1 MKHYIFIFC
10 AILALLFCPSC
21 IREEEPDNTP
31 VNNFETLWRIIDTQ
45 YCFHDYKAQEGCLP
59 WNEVYA
65 KYRPRVHDGM
75 TSAQLFEVLCDML
88 SELRDGHVNLY
99 SAADVGRYWSWHE
112 DYPSNFNDSI
122 HQVYLG
128 TDYRIAAG
136 MYYKILDDNIGYIY
150 YGSFSSGIGEGN
162 LDEVMYYL
170 RLCNGL
176 IVDVRNNSGGT
187 LTYAERL
194 AERFTNEK
202 RLVGYIAHKT
212 GTGHNDFSS
221 PEAEYIEPSK
231 GIRWQKKAI
240 VLTNRSCYS
249 ATNTFVRDMKECPLV
264 TIMGDRTGGGS
275 GLPFSSELPNGW
287 SIRFS
292 ASPMF
297 DPQMNQLEFGNDVVA
312 MERFDL
318 TALVKNYIQSA
329 AILTKQHEITV
340 RMEEYPPIY
349 AWADEF
355 KIEEVFMN
363 FFSNAVNHCEDDKII
378 EVKMEQKDG
387 KVRVSV
393 FNTGKP
399 IPEDS
404 IHHIWEKFYKV
415 DKART
420 REYGG
425 SGVGLSIVKAI
436 MESMNQQFGVNNYN
450 NGVEFW
456 FELETK

>member
-1 MKHYIFIFC
+1 MKHYIFFIFC
-10 AILALLFCPSC
+10 AILALLFYPSC

-231 GIRWQKKAI
+231 GIRWQKKAV

-287 SIRFS
+287 SVRFS
-292 ASPMF
+292 ACPMY
-297 DPQMNQLEFGNDVVA
+297 DAGMNQIEFGIKPDTCVSLTQ
-312 MERFDL
+312 EDL
-318 TALVKNYIQSA
+318 ARNKDTMIEA
-329 AILTKQHEITV
+329 A
-340 RMEEYPPIY
+340 R
-349 AWADEF
+349 EF
-355 KIEEVFMN
+355 LK
-363 FFSNAVNHCEDDKII
+363 
-378 EVKMEQKDG
+378 
-387 KVRVSV
+387 R
-393 FNTGKP
+393 
-399 IPEDS
+399 
-404 IHHIWEKFYKV
+404 
-415 DKART
+415 
-420 REYGG
+420 
-425 SGVGLSIVKAI
+425 
-436 MESMNQQFGVNNYN
+436 
-450 NGVEFW
+450 
-456 FELETK
+456 

>member
-1 MKHYIFIFC
+1 MKHYIFFIFC

-231 GIRWQKKAI
+231 GIRWQKKAV
-240 VLTNRSCYS
+240 VLTNRSCYRRPHRRRFRS
-249 ATNTFVRDMKECPLV
+249 PLFFRTPQRMVCPLLRLSDV
-264 TIMGDRTGGGS
+264 RCRNEPNRVRYQTGHLRIAHTRRPGTQQRYDDRSRPRISETI
-275 GLPFSSELPNGW
+275 
-287 SIRFS
+287 
-292 ASPMF
+292 
-297 DPQMNQLEFGNDVVA
+297 
-312 MERFDL
+312 
-318 TALVKNYIQSA
+318 
-329 AILTKQHEITV
+329 
-340 RMEEYPPIY
+340 
-349 AWADEF
+349 
-355 KIEEVFMN
+355 
-363 FFSNAVNHCEDDKII
+363 
-378 EVKMEQKDG
+378 
-387 KVRVSV
+387 
-393 FNTGKP
+393 
-399 IPEDS
+399 
-404 IHHIWEKFYKV
+404 IWPS
-415 DKART
+415 R
-420 REYGG
+420 
-425 SGVGLSIVKAI
+425 
-436 MESMNQQFGVNNYN
+436 
-450 NGVEFW
+450 
-456 FELETK
+456 

>member
-1 MKHYIFIFC
+1 
-10 AILALLFCPSC
+10 
-21 IREEEPDNTP
+21 
-31 VNNFETLWRIIDTQ
+31 
-45 YCFHDYKAQEGCLP
+45 
-59 WNEVYA
+59 
-65 KYRPRVHDGM
+65 
-75 TSAQLFEVLCDML
+75 
-88 SELRDGHVNLY
+88 
-99 SAADVGRYWSWHE
+99 
-112 DYPSNFNDSI
+112 
-122 HQVYLG
+122 
-128 TDYRIAAG
+128 

-240 VLTNRSCYS
+240 ALTNRSCYS

-292 ASPMF
+292 ACPMY
-297 DPQMNQLEFGNDVVA
+297 DAGMNQIEFGIKPDTCVSLTQ
-312 MERFDL
+312 EDL
-318 TALVKNYIQSA
+318 ARNKDTMIEA
-329 AILTKQHEITV
+329 A
-340 RMEEYPPIY
+340 R
-349 AWADEF
+349 EF
-355 KIEEVFMN
+355 LK
-363 FFSNAVNHCEDDKII
+363 
-378 EVKMEQKDG
+378 
-387 KVRVSV
+387 R
-393 FNTGKP
+393 
-399 IPEDS
+399 
-404 IHHIWEKFYKV
+404 
-415 DKART
+415 
-420 REYGG
+420 
-425 SGVGLSIVKAI
+425 
-436 MESMNQQFGVNNYN
+436 
-450 NGVEFW
+450 
-456 FELETK
+456 

>member
-1 MKHYIFIFC
+1 MKHYIFFIFC

-45 YCFHDYKAQEGCLP
+45 YCFHDYKVQEGCLP

-65 KYRPRVHDGM
+65 KYRPHVHDGM

-88 SELRDGHVNLY
+88 SELRD
-99 SAADVGRYWSWHE
+99 
-112 DYPSNFNDSI
+112 
-122 HQVYLG
+122 HQIYLG

-162 LDEVMYYL
+162 LDEAMYYL

-221 PEAEYIEPSK
+221 PETEYIEPSK
-231 GIRWQKKAI
+231 GIRWQKKAV

-287 SIRFS
+287 SVRFS
-292 ASPMF
+292 ACPMY
-297 DPQMNQLEFGNDVVA
+297 DAGMNQIEFGIEPDTCVSLTQEDLARNKDTMIEA
-312 MERFDL
+312 ACGEIGRHARLRIWCFAACRFESYQ
-318 TALVKNYIQSA
+318 AHRKR
-329 AILTKQHEITV
+329 IL
-340 RMEEYPPIY
+340 
-349 AWADEF
+349 
-355 KIEEVFMN
+355 
-363 FFSNAVNHCEDDKII
+363 
-378 EVKMEQKDG
+378 
-387 KVRVSV
+387 
-393 FNTGKP
+393 NT
-399 IPEDS
+399 
-404 IHHIWEKFYKV
+404 Y
-415 DKART
+415 
-420 REYGG
+420 
-425 SGVGLSIVKAI
+425 
-436 MESMNQQFGVNNYN
+436 
-450 NGVEFW
+450 
-456 FELETK
+456 